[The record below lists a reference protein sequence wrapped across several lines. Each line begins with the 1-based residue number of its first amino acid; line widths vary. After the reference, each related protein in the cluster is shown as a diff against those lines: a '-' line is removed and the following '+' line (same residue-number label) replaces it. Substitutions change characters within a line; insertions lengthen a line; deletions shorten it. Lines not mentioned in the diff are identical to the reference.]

1 MINEWKDGD
10 IKETNKYLKNNKGIK
25 EVSEE
30 GKKEVKNE
38 GYRFG

>member
-1 MINEWKDGD
+1 MRNECMDGGQ
-10 IKETNKYLKNNKGIK
+10 KETNKYLKNNKGRK